1 MALAI
6 LLFNGGELIMNNMPK
21 LLIFAG
27 VALIIV
33 GLIWMVLGRFIQ
45 LGKLPGDIYVDRGN
59 FKFYFPIV
67 TCIVISL
74 ILTLISW
81 IIRHFMK

>member
-1 MALAI
+1 
-6 LLFNGGELIMNNMPK
+6 MNNMPK
-21 LLIFAG
+21 LLIFLG
-27 VALIIV
+27 VALIAV
-33 GLIWMVLGRFIQ
+33 GLIWMFLGRFIQ